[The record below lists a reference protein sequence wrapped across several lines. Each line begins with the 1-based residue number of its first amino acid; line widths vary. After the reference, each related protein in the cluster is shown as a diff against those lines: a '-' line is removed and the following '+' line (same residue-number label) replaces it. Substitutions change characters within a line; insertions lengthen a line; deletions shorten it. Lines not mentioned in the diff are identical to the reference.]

1 MSKPDMSK
9 PDTSKPDTKKLHE
22 DRRAPRPQ
30 PFTDESRAAD
40 EKRGRSENERMR
52 TQEATEQDEKAAAV
66 DEAHRLA
73 R

>member
-1 MSKPDMSK
+1 MPDPDKSQADAQKPYA
-9 PDTSKPDTKKLHE
+9 
-22 DRRAPRPQ
+22 DRPRPLPQ

-40 EKRGRSENERMR
+40 ETRGRTENERIR
-52 TQEATEQDEKAAAV
+52 TKEATEQDEKAAEV